1 MRQAAHPHAPATAM
15 TSRPQDDS
23 DRRRCG
29 GPVHPH
35 EPMNAKTVR
44 SKDGTRLVRYDHPIQ
59 HESRATAHPTNV
71 GRTRF
76 ALTLRGVGRPVRA
89 GER

>member
-1 MRQAAHPHAPATAM
+1 
-15 TSRPQDDS
+15 
-23 DRRRCG
+23 
-29 GPVHPH
+29 
-35 EPMNAKTVR
+35 MNAKTVR